1 MARSA
6 RGDGTEGGLHKKI
19 LGFKLVRNHR
29 GPLAD
34 VLRGLITGCDIY
46 GLTWRV
52 ITGSEPLGKLS
63 TANSRG
69 GDHPFFKRGD
79 GKGKAAMA
87 DFEMG

>member
-6 RGDGTEGGLHKKI
+6 RGDGAKGGLHKKI

-29 GPLAD
+29 GAPAH

-63 TANSRG
+63 TASSRG
-69 GDHPFFKRGD
+69 GDHPFFK
-79 GKGKAAMA
+79 KGRWKG
-87 DFEMG
+87 EGGQG